1 MGYSSSE
8 EGSCEADKEK
18 RPLKIEMFTYKEL
31 EIATRS
37 FGGESFLGRGSHG
50 CVYKGVLEGG
60 KLVAVKRLWCG
71 LKDESAFVNE
81 IEILSK
87 LHSPGLVNL
96 VGISHHSTERL
107 LVVEFMANGTLYDAL
122 HCNTKSPS
130 WSRRVHIALQTAK
143 AIQALHNA
151 CPPVIHRD
159 VKSSN
164 VLIDDNWNA
173 RLGDFGLALRGH
185 LKDIKLNST
194 PPAGTIGYLDPAY
207 TTPGD
212 LSTKNDVFSFG
223 ILLLEIISSRKAI
236 DVRHDP
242 PSIVDWAL
250 PLIKENQ
257 VLKLSDPRLTP
268 RKTISGIKQMAII
281 AYRCIRSD
289 KERRPSMDQVVEE
302 LQSVSKSIPLPLWNT
317 LTSRIKRP
325 AIRQEKP
332 FMITDSAKEPFKKGP
347 SRIGYGSEIKG
358 IGTEY
363 HESGIS
369 MGFVRKRSL
378 RELFNETTSSSE
390 YTF

>member
-1 MGYSSSE
+1 
-8 EGSCEADKEK
+8 
-18 RPLKIEMFTYKEL
+18 
-31 EIATRS
+31 
-37 FGGESFLGRGSHG
+37 
-50 CVYKGVLEGG
+50 
-60 KLVAVKRLWCG
+60 
-71 LKDESAFVNE
+71 
-81 IEILSK
+81 
-87 LHSPGLVNL
+87 
-96 VGISHHSTERL
+96 
-107 LVVEFMANGTLYDAL
+107 
-122 HCNTKSPS
+122 
-130 WSRRVHIALQTAK
+130 
-143 AIQALHNA
+143 
-151 CPPVIHRD
+151 
-159 VKSSN
+159 
-164 VLIDDNWNA
+164 LIDDNWNA

-369 MGFVRKRSL
+369 MGFVHKRSL

>member
-1 MGYSSSE
+1 MGYSSIE
-8 EGSCEADKEK
+8 EGSCEADKEEG
-18 RPLKIEMFTYKEL
+18 PLKIELFTYKEL

-37 FGGESFLGRGSHG
+37 FGGERFLGRGSHG
-50 CVYKGVLEGG
+50 SVYKGVLKGG

-87 LHSPGLVNL
+87 MHSPGLVNL
-96 VGISHHSTERL
+96 VGISQHSKERL
-107 LVVEFMANGTLYDAL
+107 LVVEFMANGTLYDIL
-122 HCNTKSPS
+122 HCNPKPPS

-151 CPPVIHRD
+151 YPPVIHRD

-185 LKDIKLNST
+185 LNDIKLSST

-207 TTPGD
+207 ATPAD

-223 ILLLEIISSRKAI
+223 ILLLEILSSRKAI

-257 VLKLSDPRLTP
+257 VLKLSDPRLSSS
-268 RKTISGIKQMAII
+268 KIISGIKKMARI
-281 AYRCIRSD
+281 AYRCIRND

-302 LQSVSKSIPLPLWNT
+302 LQSVSKSIPFPLWNT

-325 AIRQEKP
+325 TIGQEKT
-332 FMITDSAKEPFKKGP
+332 FMITNSAREPSKKVP
-347 SRIGYGSEIKG
+347 SRSRRGSEIKG
-358 IGTEY
+358 IGTECR
-363 HESGIS
+363 ESEIS
-369 MGFVRKRSL
+369 IFGCKRSL
-378 RELFNETTSSSE
+378 RDLLNETRSSSE
-390 YTF
+390 YIF